1 MRHDN
6 PFVVGTNP
14 DALGLPFGKYQLLE
28 RLGRG
33 GMAEVWKA
41 KALGP
46 MGYARTLVVKRIL
59 PELACDDE
67 FVRMFIEEARLSASL
82 NHRNIVQVYELG
94 QVGDEYYLAMEWLH
108 GRDLNTLLA
117 ALNERKALPPIEL
130 AAYVAREVCR
140 ALAYA
145 HALTDEDGQPLR
157 LIHRDVSPSNVM
169 VGFDGSVKL
178 LDFGIA
184 KALAL
189 ASENR
194 TQVGVLKGKFGYMAP
209 EQVDCDV
216 DVDHRADLFVAGV
229 VLWEMLTLRRLF
241 KGGSDVQT
249 IGMVRAA
256 RVLAPSSFNPA
267 VPPELDAV
275 CMRAL
280 ARDRNE
286 RFADCGEMAE
296 ALDEIVHR
304 MKFGSDGAARLMRS
318 QFPDVREPTQ
328 PLALVR
334 PLTPQPTTPAPRANV
349 PAEIALSPS
358 APTRLKKA
366 IVRLTEPTLRAW
378 KQRERRRM
386 IVIAATATLAVA
398 GVLVGRG
405 PAPAAL
411 TPAAARH
418 IVAAPLPDSPWLTA
432 PVTVPLPSTP
442 PPARTASLPPTV
454 RIKLTTRPSGAAVTV
469 DGEVTPRGTTPLALT
484 LPRGNDVRRLTL
496 SAPGYQRALVEVT
509 HRRRLAAALRP
520 RARGRPRRP
529 PPPRAQAGARRRRH
543 AAPAVAAQRALRHS
557 RRELSYAIPVALDLL
572 LFAGLEADV
581 DLLAPVLAFVDQL
594 DDVLARR
601 QLVALHR
608 RLLEPLLIDEH
619 DRPRP
624 HQHRERRLADR
635 LLRPPSRGA
644 RDAPSSPARAA
655 RRRRR
660 RGPRSAAEL
669 AR

>member
-1 MRHDN
+1 MCPDN

-14 DALGLPFGKYQLLE
+14 DVLGLPFGKYHLLE

-46 MGYARTLVVKRIL
+46 MGYARKLVVKRIL

-82 NHRNIVQVYELG
+82 NHRNIVQVYEFG
-94 QVGDEYYLAMEWLH
+94 EVGGEYYLAMEWVH

-117 ALNERKALPPIEL
+117 RLKERDAPPPMEL
-130 AAYVAREVCR
+130 AAYVTREVCR

-145 HALTDEDGQPLR
+145 HALTDEDGHPLR

-209 EQVDCDV
+209 EQVDLDAG
-216 DVDHRADLFVAGV
+216 VDHRADLFVAGI

-241 KGGSDVQT
+241 KGSSDMHT

-256 RVLAPSSFNPA
+256 KVLPPSSFNPA
-267 VPPELDAV
+267 IPPELDAV

-280 ARDRNE
+280 ARSRDE
-286 RFADCGEMAE
+286 RFANCGEMAE
-296 ALDEIVHR
+296 ALDDLVHR
-304 MKFGSDGAARLMRS
+304 MKFGSDGAARLTRGE
-318 QFPDVREPTQ
+318 FPDVREPTQ
-328 PLALVR
+328 QLALV
-334 PLTPQPTTPAPRANV
+334 PLTPRATTPAPVANV
-349 PAEIALSPS
+349 PMEIALSPS

-378 KQRERRRM
+378 KERERRRI
-386 IVIAATATLAVA
+386 IVIAAVATLAVA
-398 GVLVGRG
+398 GVIVGRG
-405 PAPAAL
+405 PAPAAV
-411 TPAAARH
+411 TPAAAKR
-418 IVAAPLPDSPWLTA
+418 VVMAPMPDEPWLTA

-454 RIKLTTRPSGAAVTV
+454 RIKLTTRPSGAVVTV
-469 DGEVTPRGTTPLALT
+469 EGEVTPRGATPLSLT

-496 SAPGYQRALVEVT
+496 SAPGYQRAVVEVT
-509 HRRRLAAALRP
+509 
-520 RARGRPRRP
+520 
-529 PPPRAQAGARRRRH
+529 
-543 AAPAVAAQRALRHS
+543 
-557 RRELSYAIPVALDLL
+557 
-572 LFAGLEADV
+572 ADV
-581 DLLAPVLAFVDQL
+581 DSRLHFDLDRATAHAAARHHPRKPAPGTDDELVL
-594 DDVLARR
+594 
-601 QLVALHR
+601 
-608 RLLEPLLIDEH
+608 
-619 DRPRP
+619 
-624 HQHRERRLADR
+624 
-635 LLRPPSRGA
+635 PPSPLTARSGIRG
-644 RDAPSSPARAA
+644 DY
-655 RRRRR
+655 
-660 RGPRSAAEL
+660 
-669 AR
+669 

>member
-1 MRHDN
+1 M
-6 PFVVGTNP
+6 VGTNP
-14 DALGLPFGKYQLLE
+14 DVLGLPFGKYHLLE

-46 MGYARTLVVKRIL
+46 MGYARKLVVKRIL

-67 FVRMFIEEARLSASL
+67 FVRMFVEEARLSASL
-82 NHRNIVQVYELG
+82 NHRNIVQVYEFG
-94 QVGDEYYLAMEWLH
+94 EVGGEYYLAMEWVH

-117 ALNERKALPPIEL
+117 TLKERQAAPPMEL
-130 AAYVAREVCR
+130 GAYVAREVCR

-209 EQVDCDV
+209 EQVDCDA

-241 KGGSDVQT
+241 KGSSDIHT

-256 RVLAPSSFNPA
+256 KVLPPSSFNPA

-280 ARDRNE
+280 AKSRGE
-286 RFADCGEMAE
+286 RFANCGEMAE

-304 MKFGSDGAARLMRS
+304 MKFGSDGAARLMRGE
-318 QFPDVREPTQ
+318 FPDVREPTQ
-328 PLALVR
+328 QLALV
-334 PLTPQPTTPAPRANV
+334 PLTPPTTTPARRTPSAPLPAAPPPPREIELYAGV
-349 PAEIALSPS
+349 PTEVGISPS

-366 IVRLTEPTLRAW
+366 VALLTEPTLRAW
-378 KQRERRRM
+378 RERERRRI
-386 IVIAATATLAVA
+386 IVIAAAATLAVA
-398 GVLVGRG
+398 GVIVGRG
-405 PAPAAL
+405 PAPATI
-411 TPAAARH
+411 TPAAARRV
-418 IVAAPLPDSPWLTA
+418 VAAPLPDSPWLTA

-442 PPARTASLPPTV
+442 PPVRTASLPPTV

-469 DGEVTPRGTTPLALT
+469 EGEVTPRGTTPLSLT

-496 SAPGYQRALVEVT
+496 SAPGYQRAIVEVT
-509 HRRRLAAALRP
+509 
-520 RARGRPRRP
+520 
-529 PPPRAQAGARRRRH
+529 
-543 AAPAVAAQRALRHS
+543 
-557 RRELSYAIPVALDLL
+557 
-572 LFAGLEADV
+572 ADV
-581 DLLAPVLAFVDQL
+581 DSRLHFDL
-594 DDVLARR
+594 DRAT
-601 QLVALHR
+601 AH
-608 RLLEPLLIDEH
+608 
-619 DRPRP
+619 
-624 HQHRERRLADR
+624 
-635 LLRPPSRGA
+635 
-644 RDAPSSPARAA
+644 AA
-655 RRRRR
+655 RHR
-660 RGPRSAAEL
+660 
-669 AR
+669 ARKPATSDDATSIAPPPLTGLGIRDD